1 MIKTISKLFLVLIFG
16 GAVTAFS
23 QDAAKTDPATD
34 TQPAATDQ
42 PSEAEKKAADLEAKL
57 RQTLESSDEGARVLL
72 ELVDLYYAEG
82 QVFGLVRSGKT
93 FVTAQ
98 VGHPRH
104 EEVMG
109 KLIDGLAVASRN
121 GDLKATILQF
131 LDRYPKSKKAAEAH
145 RMVAQ
150 VFEHENQRREAADQF
165 RMSWEKRG
173 AATGLE
179 DAEKAFRLYTD
190 LRSEVTAKIM
200 GEMALKLLDQ
210 LPANVSAGQFG
221 MAAVNQTRSYGGQ
234 YALSNQVGAK
244 MIAKKVPLIDRQ
256 EWELHN
262 AMGDN
267 FRTEKQYAN
276 AIQSYRKAVA
286 AGTDYH
292 ETHRNLIRSLYDS
305 QAAYGE
311 LEKAVNDYLKAFP
324 DETVGRKM
332 EMRAFLAQD
341 KQRNEDVNG
350 ALGILNQVLREHAYL
365 SSYLFSWTGD
375 EALWKRA
382 EQIYQDAAKQ
392 NPEDVHRLHYTAAF
406 SLYRDRL
413 KNEGAAKNLLRN
425 EVLYKNPLPNAGS
438 EFRSALDWL
447 LDTAAND
454 GEFQNE
460 VRRHFEH
467 AKKYGQNQNYAK
479 ALEQWLAKSKKSKD
493 DVVKGRYRWAQG
505 EYDKFRKDATL
516 RLWESALQNRMKGH
530 GAREKLLKTNLTPE
544 QRKQLLALHAYD
556 IRTYGDSRKRN
567 ESIPFYEQLAK
578 LDAQDYGNAKSWME
592 SASNYG
598 DKEQCKVA
606 LDHFLKTEQTTQD
619 TSGWYHASNAAR
631 KTEDA
636 NYQKRVL
643 DWIRKN
649 QQRVGASN
657 AYAGNII
664 GNLKAMELE
673 AEAVAYMNE
682 AAGRDPNYSDTQTAV
697 RGLFE
702 LQEEGQAR
710 INFLK
715 PYLAQPSDN
724 HGHYASWTADE
735 YLKLGDFANFE
746 KVCREAR
753 KTQDERRLRSW
764 GFYFHDWVSK
774 AQAHEEWTA
783 EQKAMIYR
791 VVRDMEYGRDSAVG
805 EMALLEVEGFKLKP
819 MERLLAYRDSTMEV
833 QKDNTS
839 YSYLFSWAQ
848 KAMGR
853 DEFAEAAALA
863 TGLLANIDNVGVDT
877 QGKTRS
883 LIREAYGKMGA
894 LGMEV
899 SADNPMAPLLEI
911 GLNLRLGDRERALE
925 AYTSNLPR
933 FDEFML
939 ELPGELVAFA
949 ADSHIAAGG
958 EENHDRAESILRKW
972 MVAHSE
978 NEKYT
983 DAEKA
988 QMQLL
993 LAKNYDRAKRFEV
1006 ARSEYTTVVNRYP
1019 ETEEAVEARFGIGET
1034 LMAQKIFDQAE
1045 ETFTELSNNPIAKV
1059 RIRGMFLLGV
1069 LESRKGNPE
1078 DARQIFKD
1086 VLGSM
1091 PDVSLANETLFNLA
1105 EVYGGEQR
1113 YLDQLNLLRTV
1124 GRLGQ
1129 ESKRWHE
1136 PSRALSI
1143 VVQDSDLGISRGH
1156 TKIPVQVTTVP
1167 GGDREMAHLSSGG
1180 AGKGLF
1186 IGEIETGLGEAKVG
1200 NGTLEVSGNDLIKV
1214 DYPEE
1219 FKNEF
1224 QFNPLATGD
1233 IGIAIDAEFTMAS
1246 SQIVDEEDETEAE
1259 RIAREE
1265 AEERD
1270 LRQSIQRPQN
1280 EIKPGNPVYLRVTD
1294 LDRDISN
1301 DSDQVMVKVTAS
1313 SGDEAQAILRETGS
1327 HSGVFEGS
1335 IESSDLPAGALATDT
1350 AIEHNPLMAIDKDPA
1365 SSWVSQPDGLTP
1377 KWLSVDLK
1385 ELRTVSKGTF
1395 SAPNPLDQAPVRAR
1409 LQGSHD
1415 GRFWYPLAEHPQRE
1429 TAEKPAGDFKRM
1441 KQRVWHSRNASAV
1454 STWQDVIK
1462 LAKSQPPHEESEPD
1476 ELVFKTEIPL
1486 DPEERRNRKPDACGA
1501 IWQGTFIQP
1510 RAGAVRFAISGHT
1523 AGAMID
1529 GLLVLPVVKVQ
1540 RQVEFDVFLEAGLHE
1555 VIFFA
1560 ATSDSGRRSI
1570 EVLRA
1575 RENKNASQVRL
1586 TRFVPEDFD
1595 LNQAFVADLKPAGNY
1610 ALGTMSKDDEGKWE
1624 FGIEAR
1630 ELRHVRFVIDEYIG
1644 QAVAINTVT
1653 VAGPEGQFIPTEEDL
1668 MQLSS
1673 NNILEITPGDHIE
1686 STYIDELPTGG
1697 EPKNRALSQRLNATY
1712 YNGSISPIAYD
1723 FVRNNDGSI
1732 EEIEKDLL
1740 RIDPGERITLEIV
1753 DFDMDTTGQRDR
1765 VPIKVQ
1771 IGDGATQELFA
1782 TETESTSGIFKTEID
1797 TFDPNAPVPEVA
1809 ATEEK
1814 EGDETEESEEESDT
1828 EEDGGEPKPEL
1839 PKLALKSGDQ
1849 VYFTYRDQE
1858 NTFPGHAIDRDAV
1871 VYVREPT
1878 AGQLRILQTRV
1889 TPPQTEGGQPKITF
1903 ADTDPGE
1910 GQLKGVAYDVPL
1922 TIEVIDEDAA
1932 RDSRSEVTVA
1942 LKLAGAPE
1950 GSQPVKVACRISSA
1964 FSDLDETLTQFSN
1977 PALHQGRF
1985 VGQVTMRLGGAN
1997 SPRLIPRAAGVSAN
2011 ALIGRVLPEE
2021 DVEEI
2026 EDGMIGVLNLTGAD
2040 TIEGYYTD
2048 EQTLSDREL
2057 TLTDRA
2063 RLLGN
2068 SELVATDSAYEEV
2081 VEKLQV
2087 GERLYLRLTDADKDI
2102 TDERDKIQVT
2112 VESANGEKE
2121 TVSLEETLSH
2131 SGIFTGSFK
2140 LKAVPQPTPG
2150 NFDPTAPELEAFFGQ
2165 AMIARYV
2172 DERPASPDGG
2182 AVPHDI
2188 EIPVSDGTDG
2198 ELAAFTKVFGDE
2210 DLAIQT
2216 QFHIAESFFELF
2228 KSHLELERKDEAD
2241 ADLQNGRRVLKELQ
2255 EDYPDPKYAARVA
2268 YLLGQFAQ
2276 ELKNWDEAIES
2287 YETIVKQYPDHTLA
2301 ADAQYKLGQCYEEAK
2316 RLDEA
2321 LEAYVTL
2328 AATYPENPLI
2338 SNVMIRIN
2346 EHFYVLEEFEV
2357 AAQVGAKFLER
2368 FENHEWAPRMAFRV
2382 GQCYYKD
2389 EKYREA
2395 GLAFDDF
2402 VKRFPEDDLA
2412 AQSLFWAGE
2421 SYRQGNNTPFAFRR
2435 YNRCRWDFPESD
2447 AAKYSRGRL
2456 ALPEMLAQFERE
2468 AQNVDAEA
2476 NQ

>member
-1 MIKTISKLFLVLIFG
+1 MKLISKITLALFVCVAATGL
-16 GAVTAFS
+16 S
-23 QDAAKTDPATD
+23 QDE
-34 TQPAATDQ
+34 
-42 PSEAEKKAADLEAKL
+42 PSAAEKKAADLEAKL
-57 RQTLESSDEGARVLL
+57 RQTLESSEEGARVLL
-72 ELVDLYYAEG
+72 ELVDLYYVEG

-93 FVTAQ
+93 FVTVQ

-104 EEVMG
+104 EEIMG
-109 KLIDGLAVASRN
+109 KLIDGLAIASRN
-121 GDLKATILQF
+121 SDLKANILQF
-131 LDRYPKSKKAAEAH
+131 VDRYPNSKRAAEFH
-145 RMVAQ
+145 RMLAQ
-150 VFEHENQRREAADQF
+150 VLEREGQRRDAADHY
-165 RMSWEKRG
+165 RTSWEKRG
-173 AATGLE
+173 VATGAVDE
-179 DAEKAFRLYTD
+179 ARKAFKLYAD

-221 MAAVNQTRSYGGQ
+221 MAAVYQTRTYGGQ

-244 MIAKKVPLIDRQ
+244 IITKKLPLVDRQ
-256 EWELHN
+256 AWEVHSW
-262 AMGDN
+262 MGDN

-276 AIQSYRKAVA
+276 AIQSYRQAIAK
-286 AGTDYH
+286 GTDYH

-305 QAAYGE
+305 QAAQGD
-311 LEKAVNDYLKAFP
+311 LDKAVNDYLRAFP
-324 DETVGRKM
+324 EETVARKA
-332 EMRAFLAQD
+332 EMSVLMALS
-341 KQRNEDVNG
+341 KQRAGDVNG
-350 ALGILNQVLREHAYL
+350 ALAILNQVLREHA
-365 SSYLFSWTGD
+365 STSAYLFSWT
-375 EALWKRA
+375 EEEPLWKRA

-392 NPEDVHRLHYTAAF
+392 NPEDVHRLHYSAAF

-413 KNEGAAKNLLRN
+413 KNDGAAKNLLRGHI
-425 EVLYKNPLPNAGS
+425 LYKSPLPNAGN
-438 EFRSALDWL
+438 EFRVALDWI

-460 VRRHFEH
+460 IRKHFDH
-467 AKKYGQNQNYAK
+467 AKKNGQNQNYSK
-479 ALEQWLAKSKKSKD
+479 AVEQWLAEAKRSKE
-493 DVVKGRYRWAQG
+493 DVIKNRYRWAQA
-505 EYDKFRKDATL
+505 EYAKFRKDPTL

-530 GAREKLLKTNLTPE
+530 GAREQLLKTNLMVE

-578 LDAQDYGNAKSWME
+578 LDAKDYVSGKAWVE
-592 SASNYG
+592 VASGYG
-598 DKEQCKVA
+598 DVAQCKAA
-606 LDHFLKTEQTTQD
+606 LEHLLNLDQTTQD
-619 TSGWYHASNAAR
+619 AVGWYHASNAAR
-631 KTEDA
+631 KSEDPTL
-636 NYQKRVL
+636 QKRVL

-657 AYAGNII
+657 AYAGTII
-664 GNLKAMELE
+664 GNLRAMELE
-673 AEAVAYMNE
+673 ADAVAYMNE
-682 AAGRDPNYSDTQTAV
+682 AAKRDLNYSDTQTAV

-702 LQEEGQAR
+702 LQEEGPAR

-715 PYLAQPSDN
+715 PYLAQSSDN

-753 KTQDERRLRSW
+753 KTQNGRRLRPWS
-764 GFYFHDWVSK
+764 FYGNAWVSH
-774 AQAHEEWTA
+774 ALANEEWTA
-783 EQKAMIYR
+783 EQKEQVYR
-791 VVRDMEYGRDSAVG
+791 VVRDMNYGRDSALG
-805 EMALLEVEGFKLKP
+805 EMALLEVEGFNMKP
-819 MERLLAYRDSTMEV
+819 VERLLAYRTATIEV
-833 QKDNTS
+833 QKDQTS
-839 YSYLFSWAQ
+839 YNYLFPWAQ

-863 TGLLANIDNVGVDT
+863 TGLLANIDNIGVDT
-877 QGKTRS
+877 KGKTRS

-899 SADNPMAPLLEI
+899 NADSPMAPLLEI
-911 GLNLRLGDRERALE
+911 GLHLRLGDRERALE
-925 AYTSNLPR
+925 AYTENLKR
-933 FDEFML
+933 FDEFVL
-939 ELPGELVAFA
+939 ELPSELVAFA
-949 ADSHIAAGG
+949 ADSHTTAGG
-958 EENHDRAESILRKW
+958 EQNYDRAESILRKW

-978 NEKYT
+978 SEKFSNS
-983 DAEKA
+983 EKA
-988 QMQLL
+988 KMQLF
-993 LAKNYDRAKRFEV
+993 LARNYDRAKRFEV

-1019 ETEEAVEARFGIGET
+1019 GTEEAVEARFGIGET
-1034 LMAQKIFDQAE
+1034 QMAQKIFDHAE
-1045 ETFTELSNNPIAKV
+1045 ETFLDLSNNPISKV

-1069 LESRKGNPE
+1069 LESRKGNTE
-1078 DARQIFKD
+1078 DARKIFKD
-1086 VLGSM
+1086 VLSSM

-1136 PSRALSI
+1136 PGRALSI

-1186 IGEIETGLGEAKVG
+1186 IGEIETSLGLAQAE
-1200 NGTLEVSGNDLIKV
+1200 NGVLEVSGNDLIKV
-1214 DYPEE
+1214 DYPED

-1246 SQIVDEEDETEAE
+1246 SQIVDEEVETEAE

-1265 AEERD
+1265 AEEGD

-1280 EIKPGNPVYLRVTD
+1280 EIKPGNPIYLRVTD
-1294 LDRDISN
+1294 LDRDISGEA
-1301 DSDQVMVKVTAS
+1301 DEVMVKVTAS
-1313 SGDEAQAILRETGS
+1313 SGDEAKVILRETGS
-1327 HSGVFEGS
+1327 HSGIFEGS
-1335 IESSDLPAGALATDT
+1335 VDSSDLPAGALATDT

-1365 SSWVSQPDGLTP
+1365 SAWVSQPDGLTP

-1395 SAPNPLDQAPVRAR
+1395 TTPNPLDQAPVRAR

-1441 KQRVWHSRNASAV
+1441 TQRLWHSRNASGV
-1454 STWQDVIK
+1454 TNWQEMLK
-1462 LAKSQPPHEESEPD
+1462 LAKSQPPHQESQPD
-1476 ELVFKTEIPL
+1476 ELHYKTEIPI
-1486 DPEERRNRKPDACGA
+1486 DAEERRKRKADPCGV
-1501 IWQGTFIQP
+1501 IWQGAFIQP
-1510 RAGAVRFAISGHT
+1510 RDGAVRFAISGQT

-1529 GLLVLPVVKVQ
+1529 GLLIQPIVKVQ
-1540 RQVEFDVFLEAGLHE
+1540 RQVEFDVYLEAGLHE

-1560 ATSDSGRRSI
+1560 STSDSGRRPI
-1570 EVLRA
+1570 GVLRT
-1575 RENKNASQVRL
+1575 RENPNTSQVRL

-1595 LNQAFVADLKPAGNY
+1595 LNQAFAADLKPAGNY
-1610 ALGTMSKDDEGKWE
+1610 PLGTMSVDDEGKWE
-1624 FGIEAR
+1624 FGIEPR
-1630 ELRHVRFVIDEYIG
+1630 ELRHVRMVIDEYLG
-1644 QAVAINTVT
+1644 QAVAINSVT
-1653 VAGPEGQFIPTEEDL
+1653 VAGPNEQFIPTEQDL

-1673 NNILEITPGDHIE
+1673 NNILEITPGDQLE

-1697 EPKNRALSQRLNATY
+1697 EPKNRALSERLNATY
-1712 YNGSISPIAYD
+1712 YNGSITPIAYD
-1723 FVRNNDGSI
+1723 FVRNSNGTV
-1732 EEIEKDLL
+1732 EETGKDLL

-1753 DFDMDTTGQRDR
+1753 DFDLDSTGQRDK
-1765 VPIKVQ
+1765 VPVKVQ
-1771 IGDGATQELFA
+1771 IGDGAPVELFA

-1797 TFDPNAPVPEVA
+1797 TFDPNAPVAEVKPEIA
-1809 ATEEK
+1809 SE
-1814 EGDETEESEEESDT
+1814 EGDKKEEDEDAETDPAPESD
-1828 EEDGGEPKPEL
+1828 L
-1839 PKLALKSGDQ
+1839 PKLAIKSGDQ
-1849 VYFTYRDQE
+1849 IYFTYRDQE

-1871 VYVREPT
+1871 IYVREPT
-1878 AGQLRILQTRV
+1878 AGRFRILETRV
-1889 TPPQTEGGQPKITF
+1889 TPPQTEGAQSKVTF
-1903 ADTDPGE
+1903 SNSESAE
-1910 GQLKGVAYDVPL
+1910 GAIKGVAYDVPL
-1922 TIEVIDEDAA
+1922 TVEVIDEDAA
-1932 RDSRSEVTVA
+1932 RDSRSEVTVS
-1942 LKLAGAPE
+1942 LTLANAPE
-1950 GSQPVKVACRISSA
+1950 GTEPVKVACRISSA
-1964 FSDLDETLTQFSN
+1964 HSDLDDTLAQVRN

-1985 VGQVTMRLGGAN
+1985 VGQVTMRLGGSN
-1997 SPRLIPRAAGVSAN
+1997 SPKLIPRAPGVSAN
-2011 ALIGRVLPEE
+2011 ALIGRVLPVDDSET
-2021 DVEEI
+2021 I
-2026 EDGMIGVLNLTGAD
+2026 EDGLIGVLNLTGAD
-2040 TIEGYYTD
+2040 TIEGAYID
-2048 EQTLSDREL
+2048 ELTLPDRETTLSDR
-2057 TLTDRA
+2057 A
-2063 RLLGN
+2063 RILGN
-2068 SELVATDSAYEEV
+2068 GSLAATDSAYEEV

-2087 GERLYLRLTDADKDI
+2087 GERLYLRLSDADKDI
-2102 TDERDKIQVT
+2102 TDERDKIDVA

-2121 TVSLEETLSH
+2121 TVPLEETLNH

-2140 LKAVPQPTPG
+2140 LKAVPQPIPG
-2150 NFDPTAPELEAFFGQ
+2150 NFDPTSPELEAFFGQ
-2165 AMIARYV
+2165 AMIAKYT
-2172 DERPASPDGG
+2172 DDRPATSDEA
-2182 AVPHDI
+2182 AVPHVT

-2198 ELAAFTKVFGDE
+2198 DLAAFTKIFGDE

-2228 KSHLELERKDEAD
+2228 KSHLELDRKEEAD
-2241 ADLQNGRRVLKELQ
+2241 TDLENGRRVLKELQ

-2276 ELKNWDEAIES
+2276 ELKNWDEAIEA

-2382 GQCYYKD
+2382 GQCFYKD
-2389 EKYREA
+2389 EKYKEA

-2412 AQSLFWAGE
+2412 GQSLFWAGE
-2421 SYRQGNNTPFAFRR
+2421 SYRQGNNVPFAFRR

-2468 AQNVDAEA
+2468 AQNVDMEE